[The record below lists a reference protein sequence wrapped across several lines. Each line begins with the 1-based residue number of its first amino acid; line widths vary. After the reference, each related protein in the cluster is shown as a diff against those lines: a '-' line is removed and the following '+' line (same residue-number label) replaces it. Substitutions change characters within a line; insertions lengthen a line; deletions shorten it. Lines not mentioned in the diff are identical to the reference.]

1 MNVERGAPSFDLF
14 MRHTSRGPDLL
25 MNVLWVDWVSLG
37 RWRDDNAGSGR
48 VIDPH
53 YHLICFGVS
62 RDYIHSHYFFIPDSL
77 SAGEMDI
84 VIREEDI
91 SLAQIGVYASVSFL
105 VVSAVGAALYTTCSK
120 RYRLNW
126 FEQNLLESANE
137 KDEDQQ
143 R

>member
-1 MNVERGAPSFDLF
+1 MHSL
-14 MRHTSRGPDLL
+14 TL
-25 MNVLWVDWVSLG
+25 VSLFYSA
-37 RWRDDNAGSGR
+37 AG
-48 VIDPH
+48 
-53 YHLICFGVS
+53 
-62 RDYIHSHYFFIPDSL
+62 
-77 SAGEMDI
+77 AMDI

-137 KDEDQQ
+137 KEEDQQ
-143 R
+143 RWVNANIVSTNLIKFYLRNN

>member
-1 MNVERGAPSFDLF
+1 
-14 MRHTSRGPDLL
+14 
-25 MNVLWVDWVSLG
+25 
-37 RWRDDNAGSGR
+37 
-48 VIDPH
+48 
-53 YHLICFGVS
+53 
-62 RDYIHSHYFFIPDSL
+62 
-77 SAGEMDI
+77 MDI

-105 VVSAVGAALYTTCSK
+105 VISAVGAALYTTCSK

-143 R
+143 RWVSNEIDEGACLNAYCIGKS